1 MIISMHGINIAADI
15 KKLRGNHFIIKTTLK
30 LLEPFSSA

>member
-1 MIISMHGINIAADI
+1 MIISMHGINIADI

-30 LLEPFSSA
+30 LLEPFSFA